1 MSSAAVLPESMV
13 PVAPAGEPASASSGV
28 FGRLAGHQAA
38 LDAFLRE
45 QLADFEPEI
54 RDLAAY
60 ALEASGKRLR
70 PALVFLSG
78 WKGSGA
84 PSAELVR
91 VAAVVE
97 MVHLATLVHDD
108 IMDGAEVRRNRPT
121 VARRYGSAAAVLL
134 GDALFAHALHLT
146 TQFPTTAVCAAVSV
160 AMRRVCAGEIVQTLR
175 RGSLRVDRADY
186 TRIVDLKTAELFRV
200 SCQLGAEV
208 AGHPAGFVA
217 AASRFGRHLG
227 IGYQIYDDLVD
238 FFGEEARIGKTL
250 GTDLTSGKLTLP
262 LLVLRER
269 LEPVEQERRRR
280 QRGEG
285 PQRGGCGFDFAAD
298 GVRDRLE
305 DAELGHLAEAQGELG
320 RALAGDLPAQRGGFV
335 GREPVDEVE
344 EREGQFAAGQI
355 GAEGLADAGFVA
367 EEIHEVVVNLIRD
380 AEMAAEAAGRLDV
393 VGIEAREARAEEA
406 GNPEEL
412 GGLQVD
418 DALVIGTAD
427 VGRTAAQR
435 LDDLAGAD
443 PPRGIRDGGADF
455 VGRKLGREMERV
467 GEQRVPEQHGRGGTV
482 FARRGP
488 AAAPHV
494 GLVHDIVVDQRREV
508 HELDDRGD
516 ADEVGR
522 DHARPAPTA
531 EEDQGGPDAL
541 ARGVDAIVRHGAD
554 LRLEGGQL
562 AVEEAIQLGHV
573 RAEQPEQLGEG
584 VRFAGTGRS
593 SEVRVNRTGGAAHGM
608 PDARCETRNDQPIV
622 AA

>member
-1 MSSAAVLPESMV
+1 MSTAVAVPELSPASAVGAG
-13 PVAPAGEPASASSGV
+13 VAPASAAGV

-45 QLADFEPEI
+45 QLAEFEPEI

-60 ALEASGKRLR
+60 SLDAAGKRIR

-78 WKGSGA
+78 WQGPGA
-84 PSAELVR
+84 PTPELVR

-269 LEPVEQERRRR
+269 LEPVEQER
-280 QRGEG
+280 
-285 PQRGGCGFDFAAD
+285 
-298 GVRDRLE
+298 
-305 DAELGHLAEAQGELG
+305 LAEE
-320 RALAGDLPAQRGGFV
+320 LAGRRTPDL
-335 GREPVDEVE
+335 
-344 EREGQFAAGQI
+344 
-355 GAEGLADAGFVA
+355 
-367 EEIHEVVVNLIRD
+367 
-380 AEMAAEAAGRLDV
+380 AGRLEQMRHLGV
-393 VGIEAREARAEEA
+393 FGRVAAEVAGELAAARA
-406 GNPEEL
+406 
-412 GGLQVD
+412 
-418 DALVIGTAD
+418 ALAPW
-427 VGRTAAQR
+427 QS
-435 LDDLAGAD
+435 LA
-443 PPRGIRDGGADF
+443 
-455 VGRKLGREMERV
+455 
-467 GEQRVPEQHGRGGTV
+467 
-482 FARRGP
+482 
-488 AAAPHV
+488 
-494 GLVHDIVVDQRREV
+494 
-508 HELDDRGD
+508 
-516 ADEVGR
+516 
-522 DHARPAPTA
+522 PAPRLS
-531 EEDQGGPDAL
+531 EL
-541 ARGVDAIVRHGAD
+541 AD
-554 LRLEGGQL
+554 LLEAQVRSL
-562 AVEEAIQLGHV
+562 A
-573 RAEQPEQLGEG
+573 P
-584 VRFAGTGRS
+584 
-593 SEVRVNRTGGAAHGM
+593 GA
-608 PDARCETRNDQPIV
+608 
-622 AA
+622 

>member
-13 PVAPAGEPASASSGV
+13 PVAPAGEPVVAPSGV

-45 QLADFEPEI
+45 QLAEFEPEI

-78 WKGSGA
+78 WKGAGA
-84 PSAELVR
+84 PAPELVR

-208 AGHPAGFVA
+208 AGHPAAFVA
-217 AASRFGRHLG
+217 AASHFGRHLG

-269 LEPVEQERRRR
+269 LEPADQERLAEELAGRRVPDLA
-280 QRGEG
+280 G
-285 PQRGGCGFDFAAD
+285 
-298 GVRDRLE
+298 RLE
-305 DAELGHLAEAQGELG
+305 QMRRLGVFGRVAGEV
-320 RALAGDLPAQRGGFV
+320 AG
-335 GREPVDEVE
+335 E
-344 EREGQFAAGQI
+344 
-355 GAEGLADAGFVA
+355 LADA
-367 EEIHEVVVNLIRD
+367 R
-380 AEMAAEAAGRLDV
+380 AALAPWQSLAPAPRLGELADLLEA
-393 VGIEAREARAEEA
+393 
-406 GNPEEL
+406 
-412 GGLQVD
+412 QV
-418 DALVIGTAD
+418 
-427 VGRTAAQR
+427 RS
-435 LDDLAGAD
+435 LA
-443 PPRGIRDGGADF
+443 
-455 VGRKLGREMERV
+455 
-467 GEQRVPEQHGRGGTV
+467 
-482 FARRGP
+482 P
-488 AAAPHV
+488 AA
-494 GLVHDIVVDQRREV
+494 
-508 HELDDRGD
+508 
-516 ADEVGR
+516 
-522 DHARPAPTA
+522 
-531 EEDQGGPDAL
+531 
-541 ARGVDAIVRHGAD
+541 
-554 LRLEGGQL
+554 
-562 AVEEAIQLGHV
+562 
-573 RAEQPEQLGEG
+573 
-584 VRFAGTGRS
+584 
-593 SEVRVNRTGGAAHGM
+593 
-608 PDARCETRNDQPIV
+608 
-622 AA
+622 